1 MNLIVLGRRGS
12 GPYSYRLGAGPLI
25 DSEGLGNRAK
35 SFDEKPYMDIGTV
48 VRSEKA
54 FNVGDIVNVGVDS
67 VTQSSRKGRDVYTI
81 QAQDVLGEGFG
92 EGPAS
97 LETLSLLTKS
107 HPPIPWPH
115 KVAFSGD
122 CIHVSIPSLEDEVI
136 YKADEWPEGWLIH
149 SPSAL
154 MGDMADTSYPIRL
167 AESLRPYWGP
177 VAAAMLKGLE
187 YEVEEEKK
195 EEVHESEDDA
205 EPLIEPK
212 KVKDTFHKP
221 TVTKALEVALRALE
235 LVSKE
240 KSTWTGARGMGL
252 DHGTPVES
260 PHGPTR
266 LVNESALPDW
276 DLKQRPGTDP
286 EKPWPK
292 KAKNGSKSK
301 NDIHEKVK
309 TEEGDEGDLDI
320 DGQAATLSI

>member
-1 MNLIVLGRRGS
+1 M
-12 GPYSYRLGAGPLI
+12 
-25 DSEGLGNRAK
+25 
-35 SFDEKPYMDIGTV
+35 
-48 VRSEKA
+48 
-54 FNVGDIVNVGVDS
+54 
-67 VTQSSRKGRDVYTI
+67 
-81 QAQDVLGEGFG
+81 
-92 EGPAS
+92 
-97 LETLSLLTKS
+97 
-107 HPPIPWPH
+107 
-115 KVAFSGD
+115 
-122 CIHVSIPSLEDEVI
+122 
-136 YKADEWPEGWLIH
+136 
-149 SPSAL
+149 
-154 MGDMADTSYPIRL
+154 
-167 AESLRPYWGP
+167 
-177 VAAAMLKGLE
+177 
-187 YEVEEEKK
+187 
-195 EEVHESEDDA
+195 
-205 EPLIEPK
+205 
-212 KVKDTFHKP
+212 
-221 TVTKALEVALRALE
+221 ALRALE